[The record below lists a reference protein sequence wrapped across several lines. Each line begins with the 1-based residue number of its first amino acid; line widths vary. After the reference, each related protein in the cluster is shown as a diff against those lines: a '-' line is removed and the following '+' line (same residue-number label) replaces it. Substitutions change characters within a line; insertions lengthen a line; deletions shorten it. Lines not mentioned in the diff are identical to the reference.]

1 MYNSKPQTKIRSH
14 SESPHL
20 SSFPIHGRKSDPSI
34 QALSKPEVSSRKL
47 SAPTTDTQT
56 RPPKPP
62 ISPKPKVKPRSVS
75 QSPARLCAPYTP
87 PRPRESQI
95 IKAWSSK
102 GQNIEDDSDDDF
114 VIEKPRKL
122 SPSPIRR
129 INQKISPHESPK
141 VSHRMSPQGTPKM
154 PQRGRN
160 IDNEIESLQQPR
172 RGRNVDNSS
181 ESPTREEHRRRRR
194 GSDQGYSSSERSE
207 AGEIGNSNPFSQQM
221 ADSLIKYIL
230 SSKDEGLKSALRD
243 IVSSNP
249 DVQESLNN

>member
-20 SSFPIHGRKSDPSI
+20 SSFP
-34 QALSKPEVSSRKL
+34 KPEVSSRKL
-47 SAPTTDTQT
+47 SGPTTDTQT

-75 QSPARLCAPYTP
+75 ESPSRLCAPYTP

-95 IKAWSSK
+95 KKAWSSK

-114 VIEKPRKL
+114 VIEKPRRL

-129 INQKISPHESPK
+129 TNQKISPHESPK
-141 VSHRMSPQGTPKM
+141 VSPRMSPRGSPKM
-154 PQRGRN
+154 PQRGRS
-160 IDNEIESLQQPR
+160 IDNQIESPTREEPNWR
-172 RGRNVDNSS
+172 RTTDIQI

-243 IVSSNP
+243 VVSGNP
-249 DVQESLNN
+249 DVQEALNN